1 MMVPE
6 IKKIL
11 FTSDLTETSRHAF
24 TYAASLAGRYCA
36 QIVFLYVMED
46 IPTSAKGFLDQTI
59 IAKMRQKAAD
69 NARSTL
75 VGKRHDIA
83 MIQSELQRF
92 CDLAMMDVQAQRPSP
107 GNSDVVVTEGNVVDA
122 IIEMAEQYDCDTIVM
137 GPTRRSALSKA
148 VLGSVV
154 RGVLTRTDRM
164 VVITPP
170 VGRGH

>member
-1 MMVPE
+1 MVPE

-11 FTSDLTETSRHAF
+11 FTSDLTESSRHAF

-46 IPTSAKGFLDQTI
+46 IPTSAKAFLDETI
-59 IAKMRQKAAD
+59 ISKMRQKAAD

-75 VGKRHDIA
+75 LGKRRDMA
-83 MIQSELQRF
+83 MVQYELQRF
-92 CDLAMMDVQAQRPSP
+92 CDSALEGGQTDRLSP
-107 GNSDVVVTEGNVVDA
+107 GGSDVVVTDGNVVDA
-122 IIEMAEQYDCDTIVM
+122 IIETAEQYDCDTIVM

-154 RGVLTRTDRM
+154 RGVLTRTDRL
-164 VVITPP
+164 VVIAPP
-170 VGRGH
+170 PSRRH